1 MSVQTQIDRIKSNIA
16 NAYAKAQEKGAEL
29 PKVQNSANLPAMIET
44 IPSVRTIEVTFDPE
58 NSGIAEGIG
67 MAADGIISTIKV
79 TPKSPYLFNH
89 LSIDDTV
96 VSTLPEYTFTVSSD
110 TNIIS
115 SMYKPASKPGKN
127 WAVYD
132 LPEKCLEAYIYYNNY
147 RKCFLLF
154 TFSTGGNHLYTS
166 TDAISWNLVG
176 DIPYVSS
183 ASFSCI
189 SSEVSDVVVIPD
201 TSGVFYSHDLS
212 NWLHHS
218 FSSAFS
224 ACGIINGSILC
235 GVSGGSTTGMYTY
248 HTWNI
253 DSSNSNGIYKI
264 GASSFARAV
273 LNECIMFKQSDTA
286 ENFLLPFQSI
296 AKTFRNFTYRDA
308 VYIDTPYK
316 SSAAFCVDYQGS
328 KIFIPSAETSPH
340 IMVYDTSTGKFNT
353 SITVPY
359 KIAGTGTET
368 IAIDNTT
375 RTILYIGR
383 TDTNGS
389 HIAYRSIDSGDTWDQ
404 YDLNYDFT
412 NYSLKCIGGNSK
424 FIILQKGAASGDHFE
439 KYYISED

>member
-166 TDAISWNLVG
+166 
-176 DIPYVSS
+176 
-183 ASFSCI
+183 
-189 SSEVSDVVVIPD
+189 
-201 TSGVFYSHDLS
+201 
-212 NWLHHS
+212 
-218 FSSAFS
+218 
-224 ACGIINGSILC
+224 
-235 GVSGGSTTGMYTY
+235 
-248 HTWNI
+248 
-253 DSSNSNGIYKI
+253 
-264 GASSFARAV
+264 
-273 LNECIMFKQSDTA
+273 
-286 ENFLLPFQSI
+286 
-296 AKTFRNFTYRDA
+296 
-308 VYIDTPYK
+308 
-316 SSAAFCVDYQGS
+316 
-328 KIFIPSAETSPH
+328 
-340 IMVYDTSTGKFNT
+340 
-353 SITVPY
+353 
-359 KIAGTGTET
+359 
-368 IAIDNTT
+368 
-375 RTILYIGR
+375 
-383 TDTNGS
+383 
-389 HIAYRSIDSGDTWDQ
+389 
-404 YDLNYDFT
+404 
-412 NYSLKCIGGNSK
+412 
-424 FIILQKGAASGDHFE
+424 
-439 KYYISED
+439 